1 MPISITNRAEKGSEL
16 SYAEMDAIL
25 EALAAAL
32 GVVVSASQPS
42 DGTCP
47 LWFDTTNL
55 VLMVWDGAAWNETG
69 GAGGVAGTAFV

>member
-47 LWFDTTNL
+47 LWFDTTTFTL
-55 VLMVWDGAAWNETG
+55 YCWDGSSWNEVSG
-69 GAGGVAGTAFV
+69 GGQQGTAFV

>member
-47 LWFDTTNL
+47 LWFDTTTFTL
-55 VLMVWDGAAWNETG
+55 CCWDGSSWNEVSG
-69 GAGGVAGTAFV
+69 GGQQGTAFV